1 MEGEWVFSW
10 QSAERFAPY
19 LTAEDRNLGIN
30 KALVLYEW
38 NINASL
44 SLLRDIAH
52 FEIALRNHYDAT
64 FQRYWNGDRHWLL
77 SDDSPVRT
85 PLIRTRKKIDGN
97 KKLKIKSDVNFKN
110 RKSIEI
116 AIKKIGQ
123 NQATPGKIIA
133 ELTFGFWASLT
144 ADTRNDTVWI
154 PYLHHAFPAGT
165 NRKVID
171 SNINTINTI
180 RNRIAHH
187 EPLYKISSNHED
199 GINYLRSIHNK
210 LLSIFRLIAPDA
222 ADYTSTT
229 STFAQRL
236 EIHPLM

>member
-116 AIKKIGQ
+116 AIKK
-123 NQATPGKIIA
+123 NWTKPGNTRKDYCRTHIWVLG
-133 ELTFGFWASLT
+133 LTHCRHTQRYSL
-144 ADTRNDTVWI
+144 D
-154 PYLHHAFPAGT
+154 
-165 NRKVID
+165 
-171 SNINTINTI
+171 
-180 RNRIAHH
+180 
-187 EPLYKISSNHED
+187 PLSPPCLSSR
-199 GINYLRSIHNK
+199 Y
-210 LLSIFRLIAPDA
+210 
-222 ADYTSTT
+222 
-229 STFAQRL
+229 
-236 EIHPLM
+236 